1 MPPVDSQQP
10 LTASLLDRLIDLEPD
25 VSTEPEWRRHQKL
38 GEYESSVLRDIEAL
52 LNTRQARA
60 WKSDDGEL
68 ACSVLTYGL
77 PDFSAG
83 LQLSPTDREQLRVS
97 VERALVLF
105 EPRLR
110 QIHVQLRPPVSPVE
124 RALRLTVEAQLWV
137 HPRPVAIKFDT
148 LVEPASGSCKV
159 EAS

>member
-1 MPPVDSQQP
+1 MPPLDSQQP
-10 LTASLLDRLIDLEPD
+10 LTASLLDRLVDLDPG
-25 VSTEPEWRRHQKL
+25 VSTEPEWRRQQNL
-38 GEYESSVLRDIEAL
+38 REYENSVLRDIEAL
-52 LNTRQARA
+52 LNTRQTRP
-60 WKSDDGEL
+60 WQSDDGEV

-83 LQLSPTDREQLRVS
+83 LQLSQADREQLRS
-97 VERALVLF
+97 TVERALLLF

-110 QIHVQLRPPVSPVE
+110 ELRVKLCSVGNEIE
-124 RALRLTVEAQLWV
+124 RTLRMTVEAQLWV
-137 HPRPVAIKFDT
+137 HPRPIAIKFDT